1 MKSSLNQNLSVHPKP
16 LFNIYVHFS
25 NVYLLST
32 YYVPGVIL
40 DAGMPVKMMDEVL
53 GILFTYPL
61 IFGWAGPSL
70 LCLGFL

>member
-1 MKSSLNQNLSVHPKP
+1 MKSSLNQNLSVHSKP

-25 NVYLLST
+25 NAYLLNT

-40 DAGMPVKMMDEVL
+40 DAGTPVKMMDEAL
-53 GILFTYPL
+53 GVLFTYSF

-70 LCLGFL
+70 LCMGFL